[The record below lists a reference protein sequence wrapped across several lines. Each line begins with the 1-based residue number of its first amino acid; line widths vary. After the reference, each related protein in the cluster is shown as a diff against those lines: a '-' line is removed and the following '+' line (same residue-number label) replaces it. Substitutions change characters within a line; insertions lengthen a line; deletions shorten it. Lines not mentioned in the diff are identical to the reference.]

1 LRDPAVDTAM
11 IRAFFVHPNQARRGI
26 GRRLLELSEA
36 AAAAA
41 GFQRIEIVATLPGVP
56 LYASFHYE
64 TVERF
69 NIGLTNGE
77 NLLVERMRKRPTHSP
92 TAPAS

>member
-1 LRDPAVDTAM
+1 LRNPAVDPAM
-11 IRAFFVHPNQARRGI
+11 IRASFVHPNQARRGI
-26 GRRLLELSEA
+26 GRRLLELPE
-36 AAAAA
+36 AAA

-69 NIGLTNGE
+69 NIALSNGE
-77 NLLVERMRKRPTHSP
+77 NLPVERMRKRPTHSP

>member
-1 LRDPAVDTAM
+1 M
-11 IRAFFVHPNQARRGI
+11 IRASFVHPNQARRGI
-26 GRRLLELSEA
+26 GRRLLELPE
-36 AAAAA
+36 AAA

-69 NIGLTNGE
+69 NIGLPNGE
-77 NLLVERMRKRPTHSP
+77 NLPVERMRKPHIYTP

>member
-1 LRDPAVDTAM
+1 M
-11 IRAFFVHPNQARRGI
+11 IRASFVHPDQARRGI

-36 AAAAA
+36 AAAA
-41 GFQRIEIVATLPGVP
+41 GFQRIEIVATLHGVP

-69 NIGLTNGE
+69 NIALSNGE
-77 NLLVERMRKRPTHSP
+77 NLPVERMRKRPTHSP